1 MAAVDVSGNIITN
14 TTWSAPVYHVTG
26 PTYVLPD
33 VTLTIDPG
41 TVVKLGYWADW
52 RAPTQLSVDGTLYA
66 VGTEAEPVVF
76 TSYWDDDH
84 GGDTNGDGSATTA
97 EPGDWYGI
105 RFGGR
110 STGRIRHAWI
120 GYGGSYPPRNQ
131 GMVTVKS
138 DQYGAADVLLEH
150 VTLTEAYASNG
161 AIVAIKNDLTVRH
174 SQFIDNGAGAYD
186 LAEQSIIDARY
197 NWWGCPRQPSG
208 RGRRARRVRTV
219 LSLGRGPEH
228 LRKAPRHLPS
238 DWA

>member
-1 MAAVDVSGNIITN
+1 MVRNAPMAAVDVSGSIITN

-41 TVVKLGYWADW
+41 TVVKLGHWDDW

-97 EPGDWYGI
+97 EPGDWYAI
-105 RFGGR
+105 YFGGR

-120 GYGGSYPPRNQ
+120 GYGGSAPPRRQ

-161 AIVAIKNDLTVRH
+161 AIFAIKNDLTVRH
-174 SQFIDNGAGAYD
+174 SQLLVGVRDGS
-186 LAEQSIIDARY
+186 E
-197 NWWGCPRQPSG
+197 CPRQPSG

-238 DWA
+238 HWA